1 MNIGK
6 LNKKVIIEERIQA
19 VDENGF
25 MIEQWSEKATVY
37 GSITNIHGKELIDN
51 IDQMSTNTYKRIK
64 IRYKKYL
71 DETLYLDVT
80 HNFRIKYNNSYWD
93 ITSIDDIQDRHEYM
107 EILIT
112 KIETM

>member
-1 MNIGK
+1 MDIGK
-6 LNKKVIIEERIQA
+6 LNRKVIIEERIQA

-25 MIEQWSEKATVY
+25 MVEQWAEKATVHGY
-37 GSITNIHGKELIDN
+37 VTNIHGKELIDN
-51 IDQMSTNTYKRIK
+51 IDQLSTNTYKRIK

-71 DETLYLDVT
+71 DETLYSDVT